1 VAIIMFSTLRLI
13 GFFIKDHWKIFAIA
27 LGVLVLVVLF
37 YKACGHK
44 KASIDLETV
53 DKINR
58 ADEKDRKAEV
68 RKTIEENQT
77 VVQTVANTTT
87 IAETDVAE
95 RDKAI
100 EAKVKEADAK
110 IVEAKQQG
118 RDVTQQEL
126 QCILVPGDCQ

>member
-1 VAIIMFSTLRLI
+1 MLFVLKRIWWFAR
-13 GFFIKDHWKIFAIA
+13 DNWKIVVPAIV
-27 LGVLVLVVLF
+27 LLVLVVLF

-53 DKINR
+53 NKINN
-58 ADEKDRKAEV
+58 ANEQERKAEV

-110 IVEAKQQG
+110 IAEAKQQG
-118 RDVTQQEL
+118 RDVTSEEL
-126 QCILVPGDCQ
+126 ECILTGACK